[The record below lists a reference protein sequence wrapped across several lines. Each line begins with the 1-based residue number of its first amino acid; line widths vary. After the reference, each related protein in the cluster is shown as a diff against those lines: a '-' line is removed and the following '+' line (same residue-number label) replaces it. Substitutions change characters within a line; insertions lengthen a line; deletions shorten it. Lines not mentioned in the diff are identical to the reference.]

1 MVSVIDTTAAGPL
14 DLRVELVRLARFLRR
29 RWRPVVLAALVG
41 GALAAGH
48 LVMARRVYRATARI
62 LVLGQ
67 NASPIRWTA
76 GGPEARTEDKDAL
89 TTQAGVIA
97 SRVICERTI
106 KRVGLSHVPSLR
118 RGRGDPVDAALARL
132 SVTCPD
138 RTAKILQIDYTASG
152 RDEATRFVLGLIETY
167 REFLSEDLYR
177 GSNRQV
183 IDLINRSE
191 RELHRE
197 LDELQSRYVA
207 FRRAHPGLTI
217 GSDGKLGRTPNA
229 ERLAQLVTA
238 AGELEVRAMR
248 FRAVLELSRQLARQG
263 VGLWSI
269 AFAVSELGIGQEL
282 LRSVDSRGS
291 SDHLRSLIKER
302 QKLAEEH
309 GPQVSKVLELDRRIA
324 RLQGEGE
331 QTDIVSTMVRVQ
343 AALEATKAECDAKLA
358 AALERVN
365 DDELALLEE
374 SGLRNDLERRRA
386 LYNVVLDQLKQAVL
400 VNNYSALNFRV
411 IDEPRSGERP
421 VSPNIKLELG
431 LGLVGGAL
439 LGAVLAAAASRRGS
453 VCL

>member
-248 FRAVLELSRQLARQG
+248 FRAVLE
-263 VGLWSI
+263 
-269 AFAVSELGIGQEL
+269 
-282 LRSVDSRGS
+282 
-291 SDHLRSLIKER
+291 
-302 QKLAEEH
+302 
-309 GPQVSKVLELDRRIA
+309 
-324 RLQGEGE
+324 
-331 QTDIVSTMVRVQ
+331 
-343 AALEATKAECDAKLA
+343 
-358 AALERVN
+358 
-365 DDELALLEE
+365 
-374 SGLRNDLERRRA
+374 
-386 LYNVVLDQLKQAVL
+386 
-400 VNNYSALNFRV
+400 
-411 IDEPRSGERP
+411 
-421 VSPNIKLELG
+421 
-431 LGLVGGAL
+431 
-439 LGAVLAAAASRRGS
+439 
-453 VCL
+453 